1 MPIELRI
8 LSGARAGQG
17 ESFEK
22 SVIAIGR
29 HPLSDFRFDPKQ
41 DLDVSARHGE
51 IRLVGSHYAILD
63 SNSTNGTFVNG
74 KRVPP
79 GGSLE
84 LNHNDIIAFG
94 AQGPTVSVS
103 VRAQPAAP
111 VLAPSAGAPPLARAA
126 GPVVAPPSGTPLN
139 QTSQRPSGG
148 KPRRNTAE
156 RVAIAVAQQTRRLWL
171 AIIGIVLIL
180 GGTAAALYMKSSRES
195 EASRVKIGELL
206 AANEA
211 IAKGFQDRLK
221 QGDTVLANRMR
232 HINDSLVQMLRQAKS
247 APQMAAAEAALRK
260 HSNLQRQ
267 ITEMDYSAIVAA
279 NDPAVVLIASEVGG
293 SATIEATGFC
303 VRASG
308 LIVTNR
314 HVVIDSVTRS
324 AATGIRVKF
333 ANSGR
338 TYRAH
343 VVKVPESATTDLA
356 LIQVDEGGKFATISS
371 LAPAG
376 DVSVGAP
383 VSVIGYPLGADLPM
397 DGSAAKTTATFGNVS
412 KVVPDVLQIDAYA
425 THGSSGS
432 PVFDAHGHVVGIVSG
447 GVGDRIV
454 FSVPV
459 DRLHELL
466 RGVK

>member
-22 SVIAIGR
+22 SVIAVGR
-29 HPLSDFRFDPKQ
+29 HPLCDFRFDPKQ
-41 DLDVSARHGE
+41 DLDVSTRHGE
-51 IRLVGSHYAILD
+51 IRLVGSRYAILD

-84 LNHNDIIAFG
+84 LNNNDVIAFG

-103 VRAQPAAP
+103 VSPQP
-111 VLAPSAGAPPLARAA
+111 GAPI
-126 GPVVAPPSGTPLN
+126 VAPRASAAAASGTPPAP
-139 QTSQRPSGG
+139 TSQRPSGG

-156 RVAIAVAQQTRRLWL
+156 RVAIAVAQQTRRLWF
-171 AIIGIVLIL
+171 AIIGIVVIL

-195 EASRVKIGELL
+195 EASRVKISELL

-211 IAKGFQDRLK
+211 IAKSFQDRLK
-221 QGDTVLANRMR
+221 QGDTALANRMR
-232 HINDSLVQMLRQAKS
+232 RVNDSLVQALRQAKS
-247 APQMAAAEAALRK
+247 TTQMAVAEAALRK
-260 HSNLQRQ
+260 HSDLQRQ

-279 NDPAVVLIASEVGG
+279 NDPAVVLIASEMGG
-293 SATIEATGFC
+293 AATIEATGFC

-314 HVVIDSVTRS
+314 HVVIDSVTR
-324 AATGIRVKF
+324 AAASGIRVKF

-343 VVKVPESATTDLA
+343 VVKVPESAATDLA
-356 LIQVDEGGKFATISS
+356 LIQIDEGGKFATVAS

-376 DVSVGAP
+376 DVAVGAP

-397 DGSAAKTTATFGNVS
+397 DGSAAKTTATFGNVG